1 MSTPN
6 NTLVI
11 DGLNVVP
18 NTYCLQAVY
27 SAAFLYSLD
36 KNSLK
41 FFMWVLHIETAFFQN
56 TKYVWGICVLGK
68 RKVNLESFP
77 FRTHNPRLKCLGNWK
92 NLEQFKCFILIF
104 SFCHLFT
111 LMKAYPAPLSVMV
124 RPKASSVFVT
134 STSLVSPL
142 TWAKMKSSSPIW
154 PPSNFCMSTL
164 WELRVQNRI

>member
-6 NTLVI
+6 NALVI
-11 DGLNVVP
+11 DGLDVVP

-41 FFMWVLHIETAFFQN
+41 IFMWVLHIEMTAFFQN
-56 TKYVWGICVLGK
+56 TKYVWGVCVLGK
-68 RKVNLESFP
+68 RKVSLGEHTAPDWNVRLTNWRILSNLKVLFL
-77 FRTHNPRLKCLGNWK
+77 F
-92 NLEQFKCFILIF
+92 F
-104 SFCHLFT
+104 SFRHLFT
-111 LMKAYPAPLSVMV
+111 LMKAYPAPLSVIV
-124 RPKASSVFVT
+124 SPKASSVFVT